1 MKENIQPINIV
12 LYILLT
18 VFTFG
23 LFYFIWQYKQ
33 IKQINILAGDVKDGF
48 FKWFFLSL
56 ITLGIYHVYHEY
68 KMSEHILELQD
79 KYGTK
84 KSSKEFPLLCLLISL
99 FGFFIII
106 DFVHQEEINKL
117 IKAYHSSP
125 TLY

>member
-1 MKENIQPINIV
+1 MKEHIQPINIV

-23 LFYFIWQYKQ
+23 FFYFIWQYKQ
-33 IKQINILAGDVKDGF
+33 IKQINILAGDVKDSF

-56 ITLGIYHVYHEY
+56 ITFGIYHVYHEY

-79 KYGTK
+79 KYETK

-117 IKAYHSSP
+117 IKAYNSSP